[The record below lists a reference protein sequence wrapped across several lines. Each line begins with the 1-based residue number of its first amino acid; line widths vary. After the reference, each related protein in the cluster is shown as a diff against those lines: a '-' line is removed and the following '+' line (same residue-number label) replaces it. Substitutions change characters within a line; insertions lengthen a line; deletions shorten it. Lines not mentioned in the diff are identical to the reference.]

1 MARFESRAA
10 FALRSGVNLPLTRAK
25 RAAQYGATFTIK
37 GPLMTHSLQQTALEL
52 FQSAID
58 RADPAAAVQA
68 QLSAEPLAPLAPGGR
83 RIVIAVGKAAVPM
96 MRAALAALPD
106 APPEALVITNPEN
119 RADVPGA
126 EVIAGAHPVP
136 DQTSAAAGARVLS
149 VVEDLNASDQLFMLI
164 SGGGSALMVAPAP
177 GLTLADKARVN
188 EALLASGL
196 DINRMNLI
204 RQSLSDLKGGGL
216 CRAAAPARVTAFILS
231 DVIGDDLRAIASGP
245 TVAPLGSRG
254 DARALLQSEGLWNQL
269 PAAVQTH
276 LNTPEGSAK
285 TPPAQNILIGSNR
298 FSLEAMRDRA
308 KAAGWHVPELVDD
321 LTGDVSDAAQRIL
334 DVATSATMDRPTAYL
349 FGGETTVRLT
359 GTGRGG
365 RNQELAL
372 RIAQAADKLP
382 GEWVFLS
389 GGTDGR
395 DGPTD
400 AAGGLVTPQTWG
412 AITNSGADPA
422 TLLANNDSYA
432 ALKAADAL
440 VTVGGTGT
448 NVADVQILLMRPTA

>member
-10 FALRSGVNLPLTRAK
+10 FALISCANLPLTRTK
-25 RAAQYGATFTIK
+25 RAAQYVATFTMK

-106 APPEALVITNPEN
+106 APSEALVITNPEN
-119 RADVPGA
+119 HADVPGA

-136 DQTSAAAGARVLS
+136 DQTSAAAGGRVLS
-149 VVEDLNASDQLFMLI
+149 LVQDLNASDQLFMLI

-188 EALLASGL
+188 EVLLASGL

-254 DARALLQSEGLWNQL
+254 DA
-269 PAAVQTH
+269 H

-285 TPPAQNILIGSNR
+285 TPPAQNVLIGSNR

-308 KAAGWHVPELVDD
+308 KAAGWHVPDLVDD

-334 DVATSATMDRPTAYL
+334 DVATSTTTDRPTAYL

-412 AITNSGADPA
+412 AITASGADPA
-422 TLLANNDSYA
+422 ALLANNDSYA